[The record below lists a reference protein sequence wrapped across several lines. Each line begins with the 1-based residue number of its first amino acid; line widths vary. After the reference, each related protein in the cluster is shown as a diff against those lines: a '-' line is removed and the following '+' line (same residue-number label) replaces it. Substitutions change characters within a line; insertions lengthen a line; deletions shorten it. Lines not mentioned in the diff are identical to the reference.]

1 MKEKSESTLTE
12 IALLMKQQPEL
23 NGVVGHT
30 DATGSEQHNMDLSKR
45 RAEAVVEFLTSE
57 QNI

>member
-1 MKEKSESTLTE
+1 
-12 IALLMKQQPEL
+12 MKQQPEL